1 MVQPRTY
8 KYAAAEGSKG
18 TSCAQPEVGPK
29 EMAYMEDGKAAL
41 AELSVCVLGS
51 LPLISEC
58 PVLGEVPHRRTRG
71 AVSGYR
77 HQ

>member
-1 MVQPRTY
+1 MVQPGTY

-51 LPLISEC
+51 LPPPHLR
-58 PVLGEVPHRRTRG
+58 VPRAGGSPSQEDTRG
-71 AVSGYR
+71 R
-77 HQ
+77 FWL